1 MSIKADE
8 CPWKICAARYD
19 KKLNAVRERRV
30 KDFKTSQDGE
40 TYFQKY
46 KDRPISLY
54 HKDCIHNDNMHFTM
68 IKTRAYHAE
77 YAKWIDK

>member
-1 MSIKADE
+1 MD
-8 CPWKICAARYD
+8 WRICAARYD

-30 KDFKTSQDGE
+30 KEFRTSQEGE
-40 TYFQKY
+40 AYFQKY

-54 HKDCIHNDNMHFTM
+54 HKDCIHDINPYFAM
-68 IKTRAYHAE
+68 IETRAYNAE